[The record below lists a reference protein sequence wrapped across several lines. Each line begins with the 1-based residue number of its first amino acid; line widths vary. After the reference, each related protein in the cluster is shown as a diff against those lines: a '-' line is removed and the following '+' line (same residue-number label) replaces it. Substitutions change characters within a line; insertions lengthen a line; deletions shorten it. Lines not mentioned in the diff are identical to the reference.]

1 MTTPPTMTVAQDSTK
16 CVEGLHMMHI
26 GHAMH
31 VGGALWPIHLVQR
44 CILGES
50 ELVVERTQPAK
61 FDCFVVIS

>member
-16 CVEGLHMMHI
+16 CAEGLHMMHI

-44 CILGES
+44 CILGDQNWWLS
-50 ELVVERTQPAK
+50 APNQLNLIVL
-61 FDCFVVIS
+61 